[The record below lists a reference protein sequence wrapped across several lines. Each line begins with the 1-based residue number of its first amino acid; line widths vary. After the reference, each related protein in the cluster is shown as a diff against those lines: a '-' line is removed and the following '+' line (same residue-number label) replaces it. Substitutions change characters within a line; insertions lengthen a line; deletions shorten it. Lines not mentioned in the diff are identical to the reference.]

1 VVPKTSVPSPFTFDS
16 IWNAWWCMILT
27 MTTVGYGDIYPLTV
41 LGRSATIL
49 ACIIGVFVVSMIMS
63 KLQELIKLDSD
74 EQQAFDEIMNE
85 AKRKENDKIKEQLM
99 NYFIIFR
106 IAVFRKRPYPE
117 VVRKKMEYVLFKQKI
132 AYKNV

>member
-1 VVPKTSVPSPFTFDS
+1 MVPKTSVPSPFTFDS

-41 LGRSATIL
+41 LGRSASIV